1 MPKKEKQKSEKY
13 HIIQT
18 RQMIKQLLK
27 KEKTLQDITE
37 VLGVNIKVI
46 KMIIKRWGLQ
56 ENLRVPTLSEA

>member
-1 MPKKEKQKSEKY
+1 MKKEKQKSEKY
-13 HIIQT
+13 HTIQT

-37 VLGVNIKVI
+37 VLGVNIKVV

>member
-1 MPKKEKQKSEKY
+1 MKKEKQKSEKY